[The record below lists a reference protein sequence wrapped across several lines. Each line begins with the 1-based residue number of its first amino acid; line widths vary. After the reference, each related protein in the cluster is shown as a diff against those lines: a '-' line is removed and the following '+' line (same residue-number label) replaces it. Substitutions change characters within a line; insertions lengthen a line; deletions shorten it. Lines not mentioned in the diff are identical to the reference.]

1 MIYPSDEYISD
12 EKDAERHVIT
22 LNGDSWTN
30 TYRRG
35 DHAIQ
40 AYFSDVERLR
50 TISEIL
56 DWMNNEEIFYYFAH
70 DLDLDVVK
78 ENDGPLYSKIR
89 KAIERGRLRICDSA
103 SFYCKNGVFREDET
117 RWIELIQYTSN
128 KGYSGFIVVG
138 DLSWAAEDP
147 SLLAKVINYEI
158 KITMKG
164 LPKGMTAVCQYDA
177 RRFNQKKMDFIHSI
191 HELQIREGALERN
204 FWLISQSY
212 Y

>member
-1 MIYPSDEYISD
+1 MGE
-12 EKDAERHVIT
+12 AVGHVVT
-22 LNGDSWTN
+22 LNDDAWTN

-40 AYFSDVERLR
+40 VYFNDEERLH

-56 DWMNNEEIFYYFAH
+56 DWMNKDEIFYYFAH
-70 DLDLDVVK
+70 ELDLDAVK
-78 ENDGPLYSKIR
+78 ENDGHLYTKIR

-103 SFYCKNGVFREDET
+103 SFYCKEGGFNEDAT
-117 RWIELIQYTSN
+117 RWIELIHKISQ
-128 KGYSGFIVVG
+128 KGYSGLVVVG

-147 SLLAKVINYEI
+147 DLLAKIINYEI

-164 LPKGMTAVCQYDA
+164 LPTGMTAVCQYDA
-177 RRFNQKKMDFIHSI
+177 RRFNQKKMDVIQSI
-191 HELQIREGALERN
+191 HELQLREGELQRN